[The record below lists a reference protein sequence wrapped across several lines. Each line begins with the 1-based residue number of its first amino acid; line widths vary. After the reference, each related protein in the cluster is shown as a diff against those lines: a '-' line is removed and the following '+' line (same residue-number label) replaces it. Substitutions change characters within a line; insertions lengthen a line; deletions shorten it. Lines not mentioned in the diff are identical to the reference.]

1 MTNTTDT
8 GAQIAQSASDA
19 AMAKFGVGMGLSG
32 GTTAAVSG
40 LTMNT
45 LGVIFGMAIGL
56 AGLCVQWYYK
66 HRLTMV
72 EIRLREEAAAR
83 ERAEHAARMG
93 LY

>member
-1 MTNTTDT
+1 MSDTNTHA
-8 GAQIAQSASDA
+8 AQIAQSASDA

-45 LGVIFGMAIGL
+45 LGVIFGMLIGL
-56 AGLCVQWYYK
+56 AGLCIQWYYK

-72 EIRLREEAAAR
+72 EIRLREEAAER
-83 ERAEHAARMG
+83 ERVEHEARMG

>member
-1 MTNTTDT
+1 MSDTTST
-8 GAQIAQSASDA
+8 TVQLAQSASDA
-19 AMAKFGVGMGLSG
+19 AMSKVGVGMGLSG
-32 GTTAAVSG
+32 GAAAALGG

-45 LGVIFGMAIGL
+45 LGVIFGMVIGL
-56 AGLCVQWYYK
+56 LGLCIQWYYK